1 MDAMVNMQHPHRG
14 TAPVSSVLSRPRANG
29 ILPHTHS
36 LIYRAGSAANHLSWC
51 HSFRCQPQGPGLGL
65 GRFDNEPPPH
75 LPAPRQDEARRGC
88 ALGLTVRNCAFEI
101 PTLQPLA

>member
-14 TAPVSSVLSRPRANG
+14 IAPVSSVLSWPRANG
-29 ILPHTHS
+29 ILHR

-51 HSFRCQPQGPGLGL
+51 HPFRCQPQGPGLGL

-75 LPAPRQDEARRGC
+75 LPAATRRGEASMC
-88 ALGLTVRNCAFEI
+88 TRTHGAELRV
-101 PTLQPLA
+101 